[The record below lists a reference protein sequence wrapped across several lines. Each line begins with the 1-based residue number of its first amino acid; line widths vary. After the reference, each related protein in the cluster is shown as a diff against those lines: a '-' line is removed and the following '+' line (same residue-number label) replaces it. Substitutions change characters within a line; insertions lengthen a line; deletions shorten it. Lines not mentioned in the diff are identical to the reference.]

1 MRRVI
6 TGLAVAA
13 AVVLTVVVAAKAHA
27 ADKAGPV
34 DLLPPLPAV
43 SSSTSCYVQGL
54 AGSAVSTASGGVL
67 PASIS
72 ATGWTVG
79 AGIGCDLKIDRVV
92 IGALARVE
100 LPVDTDGT
108 VGGVD
113 FDKSW
118 MAATRVGYML
128 NTGLMVYGL
137 VGYETSELSLAAV
150 DIDKNGLVV
159 GGGLEVMISKHIS
172 LTAEYTNTLLNDI
185 DAGAGLKIEPES
197 HKARLGLTWRF
208 QSLFGE

>member
-1 MRRVI
+1 MRKF
-6 TGLAVAA
+6 AVAA
-13 AVVLTVVVAAKAHA
+13 VAALLSTPALA
-27 ADKAGPV
+27 ADKGAPV

-54 AGSAVSTASGGVL
+54 AGSAISTVTAKADDVL
-67 PASIS
+67 PAAVS

-118 MAATRVGYML
+118 MVGAKLGYLL
-128 NTGLMVYGL
+128 NTGLMIYGL
-137 VGYETSELSLAAV
+137 VGYETAELSLAAI
-150 DIDKNGLVV
+150 DIDKNGIVV
-159 GGGLEVMISKHIS
+159 GGGLEVMISKHLS
-172 LTAEYTNTLLNDI
+172 LSAEYTNTLLNDI
-185 DAGAGLKIEPES
+185 GGAGLKIEPES